1 MKSARVLAIAAL
13 IALNLS
19 KLAVAEN
26 LPFDRTNPFIW
37 DNDGESDC
45 RSLTLCLALDK
56 LGEMNLIGISH
67 APHPYQNQSEDYQ
80 HIVNLARATG
90 WTGLPDATV
99 GLGAF
104 PKHALARPG
113 SGAVHDT
120 APIDTA
126 PAQMIKNQVLSVGT
140 PAKPVVIGTGG
151 CVTTVASAYLLA
163 NQEGRGVEFASK
175 CVLYGVLGWH
185 GSTRLEEYNCY
196 QDPWA
201 LYVCIQQLRTYL
213 IQVAPRTPYDTN
225 NLRPFIDALPPS
237 PLGDY
242 MKSIHPGTFD
252 PAFDPGGVID
262 GGPIFALYFPNQGQ
276 YFHQI
281 FPVSFDF
288 WGADVGDN
296 IRNINCHRQI
306 VHVRGDPSSNDR
318 MTFSYDRDEI
328 NAWALDV
335 FQRAFQGSTPTPTE
349 ATAPTPAPTT
359 TPTPTLTSTPAPG
372 NSVANPSFDADGFD
386 TQSQAQS
393 ENPNDSVIDPNAQAE
408 PGSVASP
415 TASELWM
422 NFPATVFQAAGP
434 TVSSIQSTVD
444 AYRAA
449 LGDPNNGNNPG
460 PLLAGRRE
468 INWDGGGSTDTTT
481 PVTPFNVFL
490 FTRGGQFTTPGTGLS
505 QAPPEGGAQGGLAVP
520 FNNPTYGTIFSSFS
534 SPRLFTPV
542 GSNIT
547 EALFFIP
554 GSDPPVPATVT
565 GFGAVFSD
573 VDKPDGMCPRRNRVP
588 STVIRYF
595 GADNKVL
602 FSSFVPASSGDASFS
617 FFGIVFK
624 DPLIARVRIIIGT
637 AAPGPDDGGS
647 QDIVVMDD
655 FFYGEPQDAQST
667 VATP

>member
-1 MKSARVLAIAAL
+1 MFPPLKAASAFL
-13 IALNLS
+13 IVLNLS

-175 CVLYGVLGWH
+175 CVLYGVLGWN
-185 GSTRLEEYNCY
+185 GSTRLDEYNCY

-213 IQVAPRTPYDTN
+213 IQLAPRTPYDTN

-386 TQSQAQS
+386 TQTPSGWREWDDAWTSYADTYGGSHSGARHGTHWSSGAYKVWTYQNTSLPNGDYTLQAWVRSSGGQ
-393 ENPNDSVIDPNAQAE
+393 NYCALAAQYHGGPWTAVNI
-408 PGSVASP
+408 SVASDWTLVTLP
-415 TASELWM
+415 
-422 NFPATVFQAAGP
+422 VK
-434 TVSSIQSTVD
+434 VSSGRIEFGICSF
-444 AYRAA
+444 
-449 LGDPNNGNNPG
+449 GNPG
-460 PLLAGRRE
+460 
-468 INWDGGGSTDTTT
+468 NWVHFEDIS
-481 PVTPFNVFL
+481 L
-490 FTRGGQFTTPGTGLS
+490 
-505 QAPPEGGAQGGLAVP
+505 
-520 FNNPTYGTIFSSFS
+520 
-534 SPRLFTPV
+534 
-542 GSNIT
+542 
-547 EALFFIP
+547 
-554 GSDPPVPATVT
+554 
-565 GFGAVFSD
+565 
-573 VDKPDGMCPRRNRVP
+573 VP
-588 STVIRYF
+588 S
-595 GADNKVL
+595 
-602 FSSFVPASSGDASFS
+602 S
-617 FFGIVFK
+617 
-624 DPLIARVRIIIGT
+624 
-637 AAPGPDDGGS
+637 
-647 QDIVVMDD
+647 
-655 FFYGEPQDAQST
+655 
-667 VATP
+667 